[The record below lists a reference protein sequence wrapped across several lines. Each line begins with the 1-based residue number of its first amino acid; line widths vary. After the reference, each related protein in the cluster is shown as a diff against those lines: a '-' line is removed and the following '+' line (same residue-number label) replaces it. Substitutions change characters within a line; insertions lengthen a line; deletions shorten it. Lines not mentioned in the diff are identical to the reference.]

1 MKRLLIGLIILG
13 FLVGSVSAWT
23 IVDSKNR
30 VAGSVDFYGDKTGIV
45 NITDGPVINFTWY
58 QSGDMIRAN
67 YLFYGIDIYYNAST
81 GELYSPGIN
90 NVTLKRV

>member
-13 FLVGSVSAWT
+13 FLVGSVNAWT

-30 VAGSVDFYGDKTGIV
+30 VAGSVDFYGDKTGVV
-45 NITDGPVINFTWY
+45 NVTGGPVIDFTWH

-67 YLFYGIDIYYNAST
+67 YLFYGVNIYYNVEKD
-81 GELYSPGIN
+81 ELYSPDIDG
-90 NVTLKRV
+90 VVLKR

>member
-30 VAGSVDFYGDKTGIV
+30 VAGSVDFYGDKTGVV
-45 NITDGPVINFTWY
+45 NVTGGPVLNFTWY
-58 QSGDMIRAN
+58 PSGDSIKVN
-67 YLFYGIDIYYNAST
+67 YLFYGANIYYNVEKD
-81 GELYSPGIN
+81 ELYSPDIEG
-90 NVTLKRV
+90 VVLKR

>member
-30 VAGSVDFYGDKTGIV
+30 VAGSVDFYGDKTGVV
-45 NITDGPVINFTWY
+45 NVTGGPVIDFTWY
-58 QSGDMIRAN
+58 QNGDMIRAN
-67 YLFYGIDIYYNAST
+67 YLFYGVNIYYNAT
-81 GELYSPGIN
+81 TDELYSPDVVG
-90 NVTLKRV
+90 VVLKR